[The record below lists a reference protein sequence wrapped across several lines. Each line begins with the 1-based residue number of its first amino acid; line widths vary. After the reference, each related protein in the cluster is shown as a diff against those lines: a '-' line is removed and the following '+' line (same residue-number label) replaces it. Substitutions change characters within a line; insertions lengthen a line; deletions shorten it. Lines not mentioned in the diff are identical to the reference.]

1 MAPSLL
7 PGTGQDEPMVSDS
20 RPLVTGCLVKILV
33 FMLGAIL
40 GTVLTVVTAVVLFIP
55 GRTTVH
61 SKPQSADGPGVF
73 VKKVESIVGAT
84 SYEVWLGPDDSR
96 GHVVP
101 IPSGWGDD
109 PAVEFASQGTKLRFA
124 NGGEIFVP
132 ESAYLGGR

>member
-1 MAPSLL
+1 
-7 PGTGQDEPMVSDS
+7 MVSDS
-20 RPLVTGCLVKILV
+20 RPMVTGCLVKVLV

-40 GTVLTVVTAVVLFIP
+40 GTALTVVTAVVLFIP
-55 GRTTVH
+55 GRTTIH

-73 VKKVESIVGAT
+73 VKKVESVVGAA

-101 IPSGWGDD
+101 IPHGWADD
-109 PAVEFASQGTKLRFA
+109 PAIEFTGQGTKLRFD